1 MVGTAS
7 WNLIS
12 AAAKL
17 LKGCDGDDG
26 AGLFSVIRKSAVSN
40 EVDDLSVVVVD
51 NASHGVL
58 YSSDELGN
66 IANPS

>member
-1 MVGTAS
+1 MTSPRLG
-7 WNLIS
+7 
-12 AAAKL
+12 
-17 LKGCDGDDG
+17 KGCDGDDG
-26 AGLFSVIRKSAVSN
+26 AGLFSVIGKSAVGN